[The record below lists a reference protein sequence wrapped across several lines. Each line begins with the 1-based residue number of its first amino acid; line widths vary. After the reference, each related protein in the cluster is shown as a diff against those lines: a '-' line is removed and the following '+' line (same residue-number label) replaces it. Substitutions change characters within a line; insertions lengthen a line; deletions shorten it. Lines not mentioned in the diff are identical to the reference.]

1 MTHRT
6 ARSLRHEYDL
16 YVEREIEDY
25 KDSVPRHVILSI
37 GDEAVAALR
46 AQEQLALDEM
56 VLWDEVDRIIKKRLR
71 IPTYQTWRRRRLK
84 MLSKYKQ
91 PEHWGLQPDEPLVRA
106 ITGAAPESHVLVAGA
121 KVEGATL
128 FLAARGC
135 DVTAVEPTADAVER
149 VLCAAEAAG
158 LTSRVRGYVSDLG
171 HWQPDVALQAV
182 VCTPEAF
189 EGLSLTERAHVIGVL
204 QSATNDGGVHL
215 VETIVAGSTAM
226 TLDELRSS
234 YRGWHI
240 SVERELGA
248 PTSFLARKG
257 TS

>member
-1 MTHRT
+1 MNHRT

-25 KDSVPRHVILSI
+25 KDSIPRSVILSI
-37 GDEAVAALR
+37 GDEAVASLR

-84 MLSKYKQ
+84 MLAKYKQ

-106 ITGAAPESHVLVAGA
+106 IDGAAPESHVLVAGA
-121 KVEGATL
+121 KVEGAAL

-135 DVTAVEPTADAVER
+135 EVTAIEPAADAVER
-149 VLCAAEAAG
+149 VLHAAEAAG

-189 EGLSLTERAHVIGVL
+189 DGLTLSERSHVLTVL
-204 QSATNDGGVHL
+204 QSATADGGVHL
-215 VETIVAGSTAM
+215 VETIVAGRTAM

-234 YRGWHI
+234 YAGWQI

-248 PTSFLARKG
+248 PPCFLARKA
-257 TS
+257 SA